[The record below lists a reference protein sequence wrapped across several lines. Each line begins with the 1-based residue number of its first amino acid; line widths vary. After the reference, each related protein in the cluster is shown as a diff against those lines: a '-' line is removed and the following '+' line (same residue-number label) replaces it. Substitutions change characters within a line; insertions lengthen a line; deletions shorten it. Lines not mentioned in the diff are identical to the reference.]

1 MESKFIEP
9 ANGECIGRWHFI
21 SDKITVLWLNFVFIS
36 PLFIL
41 IVFILANLEGIQ
53 KVFLAFIFLIIY
65 YIIIIVFLLLFSRE
79 DLFRLQASRRLFVSE
94 RGLVLNNTLNKY
106 EIIEISNI
114 YLDRNIINFKCMYKI
129 PRLSLRGGF
138 KIKESEFEYKIEKR
152 FREKPHELLEYL
164 NNLCDQKMKKLK
176 E

>member
-9 ANGECIGRWHFI
+9 ANGECIGRWHSIADKTIVFTLTTLVI
-21 SDKITVLWLNFVFIS
+21 SFGVLFLFKDGDEIIKVTLNFALVIIF
-36 PLFIL
+36 LF
-41 IVFILANLEGIQ
+41 
-53 KVFLAFIFLIIY
+53 VFLFF
-65 YIIIIVFLLLFSRE
+65 FKGP
-79 DLFRLQASRRLFVSE
+79 LFRLEASRRLFVSE
-94 RGLVLNNTLNKY
+94 KGLVLNNKLYKY
-106 EIIEISNI
+106 EVIEISTI
-114 YLDRNIINFKCMYKI
+114 YLDRNIIKFKCMYKI

>member
-1 MESKFIEP
+1 
-9 ANGECIGRWHFI
+9 
-21 SDKITVLWLNFVFIS
+21 
-36 PLFIL
+36 
-41 IVFILANLEGIQ
+41 
-53 KVFLAFIFLIIY
+53 
-65 YIIIIVFLLLFSRE
+65 
-79 DLFRLQASRRLFVSE
+79 
-94 RGLVLNNTLNKY
+94 
-106 EIIEISNI
+106 
-114 YLDRNIINFKCMYKI
+114 MYKI

>member
-1 MESKFIEP
+1 MVYFFIFKKGGDE
-9 ANGECIGRWHFI
+9 IF
-21 SDKITVLWLNFVFIS
+21 VLYMIFRFVLYIIFLFVF
-36 PLFIL
+36 LF
-41 IVFILANLEGIQ
+41 VFGGL
-53 KVFLAFIFLIIY
+53 
-65 YIIIIVFLLLFSRE
+65 
-79 DLFRLQASRRLFVSE
+79 LFRLEASRRLFVSE
-94 RGLVLNNTLNKY
+94 KGLVLNKTLNKY

-129 PRLSLRGGF
+129 PRLSLRYGF